1 MTVDIR
7 NLTLEELEEI
17 RKQVSRYINKISTGS
32 GFTNAIPLPG
42 LGDGY
47 DIVMM
52 IQAMKKIASKYG
64 LDDDQVDSYP
74 EGLRVAIYEYSK
86 KTVTNLVG
94 KKLTEVVVKQLV
106 KKMGKKVVVRNILK
120 FVPIVGQIVSGV
132 ISAGLMKLVLE
143 QYHDDVYKTAKKV
156 IIKLQTGEIEA

>member
-1 MTVDIR
+1 M
-7 NLTLEELEEI
+7 
-17 RKQVSRYINKISTGS
+17 
-32 GFTNAIPLPG
+32 
-42 LGDGY
+42 
-47 DIVMM
+47 
-52 IQAMKKIASKYG
+52 
-64 LDDDQVDSYP
+64 
-74 EGLRVAIYEYSK
+74 
-86 KTVTNLVG
+86 
-94 KKLTEVVVKQLV
+94 TEVVVKQLV